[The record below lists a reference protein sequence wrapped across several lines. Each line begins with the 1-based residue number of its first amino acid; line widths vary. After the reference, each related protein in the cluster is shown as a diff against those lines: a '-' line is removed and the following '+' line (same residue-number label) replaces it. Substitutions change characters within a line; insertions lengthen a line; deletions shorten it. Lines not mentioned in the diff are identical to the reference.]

1 MIKKYQKFLEELTIT
16 MELNP
21 QEAFRSFVE
30 ILNMVIRK
38 LRDDA
43 GDDYISYGLSS
54 YSSIAKQNRKWN
66 KNWTSFT
73 ILEQPDPEDN
83 FKQIND
89 LMSKKGWNFEVVKQ
103 LISEFPN
110 FWHEISHAIRPDP
123 GENIERRHLLGLSVC
138 AAVDYYFYKISE
150 GKWQLGG
157 QTWGIKPDGEDSFST
172 ETNEVLFKMG
182 YGWHKTPYGQLF
194 INQMFKQKGVKGFL
208 EKALDYAPKLVNEL
222 LSSSLGYTEENLW
235 DLYEEEGFK
244 DCFTVEGGSCYIET
258 DTLWEFLKD
267 TVVHK
272 KLEYKSFIDL
282 IKKKAEEDGFKTL
295 YTKNSL
301 KIYI

>member
-38 LRDDA
+38 LRDDSKN
-43 GDDYISYGLSS
+43 GEVLNGLSS
-54 YSSIAKQNRKWN
+54 YSDVAKQKRKWN

-123 GENIERRHLLGLSVC
+123 GEDIERLSVC
-138 AAVDYYFYKISE
+138 AVVDYYLYKLSE

-157 QTWGIKPDGEDSFST
+157 QTWGIKPDDSDRFPDPY
-172 ETNEVLFKMG
+172 TNEVLFKVG

-194 INQMFKQKGVKGFL
+194 INQMFKERGIKGFL
-208 EKALDYAPKLVNEL
+208 EKALYYAPKFIGDL
-222 LSSSLGYTEENLW
+222 LSRSLGYAEESLY
-235 DLYEEEGFK
+235 DLDEEEGFS

-272 KLEYKSFIDL
+272 KLKYKSFIDL

>member
-38 LRDDA
+38 LRDDSKN
-43 GDDYISYGLSS
+43 GEVLNGLSS
-54 YSSIAKQNRKWN
+54 YSHIAKQNRKWN
-66 KNWTSFT
+66 RTSFT
-73 ILEQPDPEDN
+73 ILEQPDPEAN

-110 FWHEISHAIRPDP
+110 FWHEISHSIRPDP
-123 GENIERRHLLGLSVC
+123 GENIERLSVC

-157 QTWGIKPDGEDSFST
+157 QTWGIKPDDEDTFPHRYDLEP
-172 ETNEVLFKMG
+172 ETNEVLIKMG

-194 INQMFKQKGVKGFL
+194 INQMFKQKGVRGFL
-208 EKALDYAPKLVNEL
+208 EKALDYAPKFIGDL
-222 LSSSLGYTEENLW
+222 LLRSLGYAEESLY
-235 DLYEEEGFK
+235 DLDEEEGFS

-267 TVVHK
+267 TVAHK
-272 KLEYKSFIDL
+272 KLDYKSFIDL

-295 YTKNSL
+295 YTTNSL